1 MGSLRL
7 GNTVMRLIN
16 SRRSRGGVAVD
27 EFELDEGG
35 RLLAPLVLQWEI
47 EAKRQALRA
56 AERQRQHGRLD
67 EPPPAP

>member
-1 MGSLRL
+1 
-7 GNTVMRLIN
+7 MRLIN

-47 EAKRQALRA
+47 EARRQAHA
-56 AERQRQHGRLD
+56 ATERKRPHGRLD
-67 EPPPAP
+67 GPPPAR

>member
-47 EAKRQALRA
+47 EAKRQARA